1 MKKTVTVVSND
12 PKRPQLLLTVAG
24 SVEVFADIQ
33 PERII
38 LRGNS
43 GQPMRQELVVKPR
56 ASYPFKVTEISAK
69 NGVNIQ
75 YEMKEQETPEGKS
88 YVVTVE
94 NTKTS
99 PGKYYDT
106 LFLSTDNPLKPK
118 IPIHVYGTIATGR
131 GNPLAGK
138 RAFTG
143 NSRGWAKARLDLSR
157 FAGSSVKVRFRM
169 GSDRKVG
176 GRGWY
181 VDDIRIYNRVVK
193 P

>member
-1 MKKTVTVVSND
+1 MQKKITVFSND
-12 PKRPQLLLTVAG
+12 PKRPQLMLTVAG
-24 SVEVFADIQ
+24 SVEPFADIH

-56 ASYPFKVTEISAK
+56 ANYPFKITEVNAK

-75 YEMKEQETPEGKS
+75 YELKEQETPEGKS
-88 YVVTVE
+88 YIVTVE

-106 LFLSTDNPLKPK
+106 LLLSTDSQLKPK
-118 IPIHVYGTIATGR
+118 IPIHVYGTIAKG
-131 GNPLAGK
+131 PK
-138 RAFTG
+138 E
-143 NSRGWAKARLDLSR
+143 KQQ
-157 FAGSSVKVRFRM
+157 
-169 GSDRKVG
+169 
-176 GRGWY
+176 
-181 VDDIRIYNRVVK
+181 

>member
-1 MKKTVTVVSND
+1 MKKKITVFSND

-24 SVEVFADIQ
+24 AVEPFADID

-43 GQPMRQELVVKPR
+43 GQVIRQELVVTPR
-56 ASYPFKVTEISAK
+56 ANYPFKVTEVSAK

-75 YEMKEQETPEGKS
+75 YELKEQDTPEGKS

-106 LFLSTDNPLKPK
+106 LFLSTDSQLKTK
-118 IPIHVYGTIATGR
+118 IPVHIYGTIA
-131 GNPLAGK
+131 AGPK
-138 RAFTG
+138 
-143 NSRGWAKARLDLSR
+143 KE
-157 FAGSSVKVRFRM
+157 
-169 GSDRKVG
+169 
-176 GRGWY
+176 
-181 VDDIRIYNRVVK
+181 K

>member
-24 SVEVFADIQ
+24 PVEVFADIH

-38 LRGNS
+38 LRGTS

-75 YEMKEQETPEGKS
+75 YEMKEQETPEGRS

-94 NTKTS
+94 NAKTS

-118 IPIHVYGTIATGR
+118 IPIHVYGTVATG
-131 GNPLAGK
+131 P
-138 RAFTG
+138 
-143 NSRGWAKARLDLSR
+143 
-157 FAGSSVKVRFRM
+157 
-169 GSDRKVG
+169 
-176 GRGWY
+176 
-181 VDDIRIYNRVVK
+181 K
-193 P
+193 PEPAQP

>member
-1 MKKTVTVVSND
+1 MKKKVTVVSND

-24 SVEVFADIQ
+24 MVEVFADIQ

-56 ASYPFKVTEISAK
+56 ADYPFKVTEINAK

-75 YEMKEQETPEGKS
+75 YEVKEQETPEGKS

-106 LFLSTDNPLKPK
+106 LILSTDNQLKPK
-118 IPIHVYGTIATGR
+118 IPIHVYGTIA
-131 GNPLAGK
+131 AGP
-138 RAFTG
+138 
-143 NSRGWAKARLDLSR
+143 
-157 FAGSSVKVRFRM
+157 
-169 GSDRKVG
+169 
-176 GRGWY
+176 
-181 VDDIRIYNRVVK
+181 K
-193 P
+193 PEQTKP

>member
-1 MKKTVTVVSND
+1 MKKNVTVISND
-12 PKRPQLLLTVAG
+12 PKRPQLRLTVAG
-24 SVEVFADIQ
+24 FVEVFADIH

-56 ASYPFKVTEISAK
+56 ANYPFKITEINAK

-75 YEMKEQETPEGKS
+75 YELKEQETPQGKS
-88 YVVTVE
+88 YIVTVE

-106 LFLSTDNPLKPK
+106 LILSTDSPLKPK
-118 IPIHVYGTIATGR
+118 LPIHVYGTIA
-131 GNPLAGK
+131 AGP
-138 RAFTG
+138 
-143 NSRGWAKARLDLSR
+143 KAEQTQ
-157 FAGSSVKVRFRM
+157 
-169 GSDRKVG
+169 
-176 GRGWY
+176 
-181 VDDIRIYNRVVK
+181 

>member
-1 MKKTVTVVSND
+1 MKKKVTVFSND

-24 SVEVFADIQ
+24 MVEVFADIQ

-56 ASYPFKVTEISAK
+56 ANYPFKVTEINAK

-75 YEMKEQETPEGKS
+75 YEVKEQETPEGKS

-106 LFLSTDNPLKPK
+106 LILSTDNQLKPK
-118 IPIHVYGTIATGR
+118 IPIHVYGTIA
-131 GNPLAGK
+131 AGP
-138 RAFTG
+138 
-143 NSRGWAKARLDLSR
+143 
-157 FAGSSVKVRFRM
+157 
-169 GSDRKVG
+169 
-176 GRGWY
+176 
-181 VDDIRIYNRVVK
+181 K
-193 P
+193 PEQTKP

>member
-1 MKKTVTVVSND
+1 MKKKVTVVSND

-24 SVEVFADIQ
+24 SVEVFADIH

-38 LRGNS
+38 LRGKS

-118 IPIHVYGTIATGR
+118 IPIHVYGTVATG
-131 GNPLAGK
+131 P
-138 RAFTG
+138 
-143 NSRGWAKARLDLSR
+143 
-157 FAGSSVKVRFRM
+157 
-169 GSDRKVG
+169 
-176 GRGWY
+176 
-181 VDDIRIYNRVVK
+181 K
-193 P
+193 PEPAQP